1 MRKSVTGWIAGFI
14 LAASAVAL
22 GQAIG
27 GLPFQLQNNTTADA
41 SQVMSNFNTI
51 VSGVNSYVAKKGI
64 NSDITQLT
72 GLTTPIS
79 PSQGGT
85 QTYVSAVAT
94 TGSANAQVVASTT
107 PTFTLAVGARVQ
119 FIPGFTNTAQVTLT
133 IGSIGPAIIA
143 RQQPGGLVPTSG
155 GELVANSIIEAV
167 WDGTFWE
174 LLSNFTSSVP
184 AGVIFY
190 TSVNAAPS
198 GYFLAQGQAVSRTTY
213 STLFALIGTAYGIGD
228 GSNTFNIPD
237 MRGRYPVA
245 VDAGAGR
252 ASSCGGGVLAGTCGA
267 NTLTIA
273 QLPAAP
279 PFAPTVTITDP
290 GHTHSYTVTN
300 SNNIN
305 ITVGGA
311 GAVNS
316 GATGA
321 TTGSNT
327 TGITAA
333 LNGNLGQGQAY
344 YPNTIV
350 LNGIIKY

>member
-1 MRKSVTGWIAGFI
+1 MRKSIIGWIAGFI

-51 VSGVNSYVAKKGI
+51 VSGVNSYVAKKGV

-72 GLTTPIS
+72 GLTTPLS

-107 PTFTLAVGARVQ
+107 PAFTLSVGSRVQ
-119 FIPGFTNTAQVTLT
+119 FISGFTNTAQVTLT
-133 IGSIGPAIIA
+133 IGSIGPFVIV
-143 RQQPGGLVPTSG
+143 RQLPGGLFPTNG
-155 GELVANSIIEAV
+155 GELVANSTAEVA
-167 WDGTFWE
+167 WNGTFWE
-174 LLSNFTSSVP
+174 LLNNFTSPVP
-184 AGVIFY
+184 TGAIFY
-190 TSVNAAPS
+190 TAGGAAPS

-213 STLFALIGTAYGIGD
+213 SSLFGLIGTTYGIGD
-228 GSNTFNIPD
+228 GSSTFNIPD
-237 MRGRYPVA
+237 ARGRYLVA

-252 ASSCGGGVLAGTCGA
+252 ASSCGTGVLSNTCGA
-267 NTLTIA
+267 NTLAIA

-290 GHTHSYTVTN
+290 GHTHSYT
-300 SNNIN
+300 
-305 ITVGGA
+305 
-311 GAVNS
+311 AVQTS
-316 GATGA
+316 GATSPTGVGQSVDQGTTGA